1 MISPTEYKKKR
12 RYSVPDFISQT
23 ADTIFLLSVLHT
35 IQEENRVMNSI
46 SAVAMAIAC
55 TFYPATADGERIADT
70 LPDLV
75 ISSEDNYW
83 QTGTCTEVTDEN
95 AGVIVNEND
104 KKQLWEG
111 FGGTFNEMGWDALSD
126 APSEIPAAMKL
137 LFDADEGANFIYG
150 RVPIGASDYAMDWYT
165 LDETADDYE
174 MKHFSIDRDR
184 SYLIPFIKAA
194 LEVNPDLHLWASPWI
209 PPLWMK
215 DPSGNMKDDPKTLE
229 AYALYLARFI
239 EEYGRENIRIEA
251 VHPQNEP
258 GFARIRWT
266 GPLFIAFIKNY
277 LGPEFEER
285 TIDAEIWCGTMSH
298 PDDGDIA
305 KACMNDEE
313 AMKYVTGFG
322 LQWNLDSIVATLSQ
336 KGRVWQTEHR
346 CGNYN
351 FAAKYWDQSRYDP
364 DKPQNDHRY
373 GEESWLHIRDWVRA
387 GVTSYCAWNMVLDT
401 YGKSLGK
408 WPQNA
413 LLVVDRTAGKL
424 IVTPAYYVFRHFS
437 QYITPGAI
445 HIGCGTI
452 GINALAFLNP
462 DGSIVTE
469 VLNKTDS
476 LQTMT
481 IGIRGKGYRFE
492 VPAHGWATLHTGAPT
507 VSRNSSIDNQRRDNR
522 QGVRVI
528 HTRNGY
534 MMTLPPSRKQRRI
547 ELLTPSGRLLES
559 QALPEGCLKFQL
571 SSHRDIPVGLL
582 IARIVCGSEAATVRL
597 FSMP

>member
-1 MISPTEYKKKR
+1 M
-12 RYSVPDFISQT
+12 
-23 ADTIFLLSVLHT
+23 
-35 IQEENRVMNSI
+35 NRIPATVI
-46 SAVAMAIAC
+46 AIAC
-55 TFYPATADGERIADT
+55 TLYLAAADGEPIADT

-75 ISSEDNYW
+75 ISGEGNYW
-83 QTGTCTEVTDEN
+83 QTGTRTEVPDEN
-95 AGVIVNEND
+95 AVVVVNEND
-104 KKQLWEG
+104 TKQVWEG

-137 LFDADEGANFIYG
+137 LFDADEGANFMYG
-150 RVPIGASDYAMDWYT
+150 RVPVGASDYAMDWYT

-174 MKHFSIDRDR
+174 MKHFSIDHDR
-184 SYLIPFIKAA
+184 NYLIPFIRAA

-229 AYALYLARFI
+229 AYALYIARFI
-239 EEYGRENIRIEA
+239 EEYGSENIRIEA
-251 VHPQNEP
+251 IHPQNEP
-258 GFARIRWT
+258 GFARVRWT
-266 GPLFIAFIKNY
+266 SPLFIGFIKNY
-277 LGPEFEER
+277 LGPKLEER
-285 TIDAEIWCGTMSH
+285 EIDAEIWCGTMSH
-298 PDDGDIA
+298 PDDGEIA
-305 KACMNDEE
+305 KACMNDDE
-313 AMKYVTGFG
+313 AMKYITGFG

-413 LLVVDRTAGKL
+413 LLVVDRTTKKL
-424 IVTPAYYVFRHFS
+424 IATPAYYVFRHFS
-437 QYITPGAI
+437 QYIAPGAT

-462 DGSIVTE
+462 DGSIITE
-469 VLNKTDS
+469 ILNKTDS
-476 LQTMT
+476 LQTIT
-481 IGIRGKGYRFE
+481 IAVRGKGYRFE
-492 VPAHGWATLHTGAPT
+492 VPAHGWATLRVGGTT
-507 VSRNSSIDNQRRDNR
+507 VSRNSTVGNRHQDDRR
-522 QGVRVI
+522 GVRI
-528 HTRNGY
+528 TPARDGC
-534 MMTLPPSRKQRRI
+534 MITLPPSRQQGRI

-559 QALPEGCLKFQL
+559 QALPEGCRKFQF
-571 SSHRDIPVGLL
+571 SGHRDMPAGLL
-582 IARIVCGSEAATVRL
+582 IVRVVSEGETVTL
-597 FSMP
+597 HFIAKH